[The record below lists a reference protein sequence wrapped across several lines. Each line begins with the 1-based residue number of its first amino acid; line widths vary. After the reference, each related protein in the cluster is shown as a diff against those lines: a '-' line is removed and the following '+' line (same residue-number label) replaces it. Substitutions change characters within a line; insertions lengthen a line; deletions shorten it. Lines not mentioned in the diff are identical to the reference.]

1 MTNGS
6 YSDLE
11 KVTLSSVKNSTWTNL
26 EAPATLF
33 CRRNFRK
40 TFLCYLATP
49 PADLLHWTP
58 RLPGIGNRTS
68 DSYMFY
74 HRSSLGSPFSD
85 ALGHHH
91 FSTSRT
97 ELSYP
102 PSQERLLPGCSS
114 LMSPALA
121 SSIHCPGN
129 LLPNY
134 SRQLFRTAPVSLR
147 LVPRT
152 GTQELPPSSGFPNA
166 GFSKTLFRLII
177 TDSQD
182 WVFNTDSS
190 RLTLPD
196 WLPRLTVP
204 NDVPQLAPK
213 TDCVLVPRNP

>member
-1 MTNGS
+1 MQRYIVYLYLETARVLLPPIIRSAYNCI
-6 YSDLE
+6 YSIWY
-11 KVTLSSVKNSTWTNL
+11 LSH
-26 EAPATLF
+26 
-33 CRRNFRK
+33 RY
-40 TFLCYLATP
+40 CYLPLSWKSWNWFECAAGGVRHTRTGTP
-49 PADLLHWTP
+49 SLLHF
-58 RLPGIGNRTS
+58 
-68 DSYMFY
+68 SY
-74 HRSSLGSPFSD
+74 
-85 ALGHHH
+85 
-91 FSTSRT
+91 
-97 ELSYP
+97 LSYP

-182 WVFNTDSS
+182 
-190 RLTLPD
+190 
-196 WLPRLTVP
+196 
-204 NDVPQLAPK
+204 
-213 TDCVLVPRNP
+213 